1 MNRTPL
7 RANLGQMKEPYL
19 KPYTITNPRNSE
31 LRLATQI
38 VRKYRNGNDTAAD
51 VLMSHSTAVS
61 LGLEPDPRDYVAH
74 SADSQ
79 SE

>member
-1 MNRTPL
+1 MQN
-7 RANLGQMKEPYL
+7 QPYL

-31 LRLATQI
+31 LRLAAQI
-38 VRKYRNGNDTAAD
+38 IRKYGRGDARFAD

-61 LGLEPDPRDYVAH
+61 LGLEPDPRDYAAH
-74 SADSQ
+74 SSDSQ